1 MSSTLRFALLL
12 LALLPGALKAQ
23 SAQDNWTLDFSFG
36 GATTHGQLQQPTGL
50 AATADGKL
58 AVVDSQNHRIQ
69 VFNADGTF
77 AFRFGAQGNI
87 DGSFEFPQGI
97 AAIPA
102 GGFVVSDSTN
112 RIQVFDANGNFVRKW
127 GGSGSGEGQFNNP
140 NGIVVLPSGNVVVV
154 DTGNNRVQTFSA
166 TGTFI
171 RQWGGFNSSYP
182 AANYGKFYEP
192 LAVVLL
198 ADGNLGIADRMAV
211 QVFDIFGN
219 FQWIWYFSS
228 PYLAVDSAGKIY
240 ASNTSEV
247 KIYSSTGSALTAFGS
262 AGTGNGQFRAA
273 SGVAILPDG
282 KIAVADSQRHDV
294 QIFDGNGTFVSKFGQ
309 YGKVNDGFGYVV
321 AMEFGPD
328 GLLYVADNH
337 LSYPALQ
344 VFTADGTPIRQSY
357 IATTLRGV
365 PYNIQPTT
373 MRIGPTGRI
382 HLFYNAGIYIFEPS
396 LAPFAYLGGTTTGSG
411 DGSFA
416 PQSVTFAIDAN
427 GDVYASDPGNT
438 RIQVFSADGT
448 FLRKFP
454 IGGGSALG
462 DGGSGLCLTHDGL
475 VMTSEKLGDTFYLNR
490 YTKSGDP
497 VYHTSFSGDAIY
509 AKGPDGLLYGS
520 TTNDSAGK
528 IAAVFGPDF
537 KSLATLGSQDSAPP
551 AVNPNTGAVYVFNRV
566 TKKIDVWR
574 RGFRTLGA
582 NPPKV
587 VPMPGIRS
595 VAQRAN
601 GYIDVDYIVTD
612 GDSAQVAT
620 AMAAF
625 KTGSTLLRDLV
636 PVNTA
641 DLKEGTSINLGGS
654 IPTGV
659 VHRIT
664 WDPTAVN
671 LPAGELVF
679 EVFARDDRPGL
690 MDIDFITLPSG
701 LQISRIPVLPAD
713 MRPAWA
719 WLLLNGDPSL
729 TQASNGEIVGPGG
742 AFTYTSGTGAGAE
755 SKTTNLGRA
764 WLFAKLGVRE
774 ATNSE
779 VTEARQATSAG
790 TPNQFIPV
798 PSQQMGSRPRRVNE
812 WTFDSADTYG
822 TEAWWVVKLP

>member
-1 MSSTLRFALLL
+1 MRPILCSVLLL
-12 LALLPGALKAQ
+12 LATMPCALQAQ

-36 GATTHGQLQQPTGL
+36 GASSQGQLQRPTDI
-50 AATADGKL
+50 AATSDGKL
-58 AVVDSQNHRIQ
+58 AVVDTYNHRVQ

-77 AFRFGAQGNI
+77 ALRFGSQGNS
-87 DGSFEFPQGI
+87 DGSFQYPQGI
-97 AAIPA
+97 ASIPT
-102 GGFVVSDSTN
+102 GGFVVGDTTN
-112 RIQVFDANGNFVRKW
+112 RIQVFDASGTFVRKW

-140 NGIVVLPSGNVVVV
+140 NGILVLGNGNVVVV
-154 DTGNNRVQTFSA
+154 DTGNNRVQMFTS

-171 RQWGGFNSSYP
+171 RQWGGFNTSYP
-182 AANYGKFYEP
+182 RADYGKFYQP
-192 LAVVLL
+192 LAVELL
-198 ADGNLGIADRMAV
+198 ADGNLGISDGVAV
-211 QVFDIFGN
+211 QVFDVFGN
-219 FQWIWYFSS
+219 FQWIWYFNG
-228 PYLAVDSAGKIY
+228 PYMAVDSTGKIY
-240 ASNTSEV
+240 VTNTSSV
-247 KIYSSTGSALTAFGS
+247 KIYGPTGNALAAFGS
-262 AGTGNGQFRAA
+262 AGAGDGQFKEA
-273 SGVAILPDG
+273 SGIAILSDG
-282 KIAVADSQRHDV
+282 KIAVADRQRHDV
-294 QIFDGNGTFVSKFGQ
+294 QIFTSDGTFVSKFGQ
-309 YGKVNDGFGYVV
+309 YGNAGDGFSAVV

-337 LSYPALQ
+337 QSYPALQ
-344 VFTADGTPIRQSY
+344 VFTADGTPVRQSY
-357 IATTLRGV
+357 LTPILGGN
-365 PYNIQPTT
+365 YYIQPTT

-382 HLFYNAGIYIFEPS
+382 HIFYRAGIYIFEPS
-396 LAPFAYLGGTTTGSG
+396 LAPVAFLGSG
-411 DGSFA
+411 TPGSSDGSFSS
-416 PQSVTFAIDAN
+416 QSASIAIDAN
-427 GDVYASDPGNT
+427 GDIYASDPGNS

-454 IGGGSALG
+454 IGGGSTPG
-462 DGGSGLCLTHDGL
+462 DGGIGLCLTHDGVL
-475 VMTSEKLGDTFYLNR
+475 LTSEKLGDTFYLNG

-520 TTNDSAGK
+520 TTNGSAGK
-528 IAAVFGPDF
+528 IASIFGPDF

-582 NPPKV
+582 NPPKI

-612 GDSAQVAT
+612 GDSAQVTT

-636 PVNTA
+636 PVHTA

-664 WDPTAVN
+664 WDPTAAN
-671 LPAGELVF
+671 LPAGDLVF

-713 MRPAWA
+713 MRPVWA
-719 WLLLNGDPSL
+719 WLLLRGDPSL

-742 AFTYTSGTGAGAE
+742 AFTYTSGTGADAE

-779 VTEARQATSAG
+779 VTEARQATSPG
-790 TPNQFIPV
+790 TPNQFMPV
-798 PSQQMGSRPRRVNE
+798 PSQQMGSRPQRVNE
-812 WTFDSADTYG
+812 WTFDSADNYG
-822 TEAWWVVKLP
+822 AEAWWVVKLP